1 MPLYKNMPEPSG
13 RMGLLWTLGLIKDAA
28 VLEFG
33 SMGHMIYAEKWMSQT
48 GIAKRGRLYTTH
60 LDEKDIA
67 LGITKRLE
75 KAVEEI
81 LAEKEMKAIFLLP
94 SSVPEMI
101 GIDLEAIKDEL
112 AYNHPQIPIL
122 SFGEGNFKVGKSK
135 GVEEALYQLV
145 KYFPEY
151 KSEYCKEVIKEAI
164 NEEIKEVKEEI
175 KKGKLQSL
183 YFNILGSICDT
194 ARFSSDAREIKRIM
208 KGAFHMEAIC
218 TLTSEVKVEDLYY
231 MDEAAINLVLR
242 KEGLKA
248 AKLLEREYGIPYLYH
263 APYGYE
269 DTLNWIRQLE
279 EILGKK
285 ADEKFIKEELQEGSL
300 VIKSCKAWTQYRRD
314 KAILWVEG
322 IEEHQGICEF
332 AKEVGF
338 RIEKGGI
345 LLADKKKLK
354 SESNTY
360 GIEIL
365 RSTESSSFNLYES
378 PFMGF
383 RGAMKL
389 GSLWIGYLSGHE

>member
-1 MPLYKNMPEPSG
+1 MPEPSG

-48 GIAKRGRLYTTH
+48 GIANRGRLYTTH

-81 LAEKEMKAIFLLP
+81 VEEKEAKAIFLLP

-112 AYNHPQIPIL
+112 AYSHPQIPIL

-145 KYFPEY
+145 KFFPEY
-151 KSEYCKEVIKEAI
+151 KNEYSKE
-164 NEEIKEVKEEI
+164 EVKEEVKEKI
-175 KKGKLQSL
+175 KEEVKEELIEDVKDVKIQRQ
-183 YFNILGSICDT
+183 YFNIFGSVCDT
-194 ARFSSDAREIKRIM
+194 ARFASDAREIKRIM
-208 KGAFHMEAIC
+208 EEAFHMEAIC
-218 TLTSEVKVEDLYY
+218 TLTSEVKVENLFH
-231 MDEAAINLVLR
+231 MDEAVINLVLR

-248 AKLLEREYGIPYLYH
+248 AKLLEREYGIPYLHH

-269 DTLNWIRQLE
+269 DTLSWIRQLE
-279 EILGKK
+279 EILGRK

-300 VIKSCKAWTQYRRD
+300 VLKSCKAWTQYGRD
-314 KAILWVEG
+314 KASLWVDG
-322 IEEHQGICEF
+322 IDEQQGISEF
-332 AKEVGF
+332 AREVGF

-354 SESNTY
+354 IESNSY

-389 GSLWIGYLSGHE
+389 CSLWIGHLSGHES

>member
-13 RMGLLWTLGLIKDAA
+13 RMGLLWTLGLVKDGA

-48 GIAKRGRLYTTH
+48 GIANRGRLYTTH

-81 LAEKEMKAIFLLP
+81 LEEKEMKAIFLLP

-151 KSEYCKEVIKEAI
+151 KSEYCKEELKDGG
-164 NEEIKEVKEEI
+164 KDD
-175 KKGKLQSL
+175 KKQKQ
-183 YFNILGSICDT
+183 YFNIFGSICDT
-194 ARFSSDAREIKRIM
+194 ARFASDAREIKRIM
-208 KGAFHMEAIC
+208 EGAFHMEAIC
-218 TLTSEVKVEDLYY
+218 SLTSEVKVEDLYH

-269 DTLNWIRQLE
+269 DTLNWIGQLE
-279 EILGKK
+279 EILGRK

-300 VIKSCKAWTQYRRD
+300 VLKSCKAWTQYRRD
-314 KAILWVEG
+314 KSNLWVDG
-322 IEEHQGICEF
+322 IEEHQGISEF

-345 LLADKKKLK
+345 LLSDRKKLK
-354 SESNTY
+354 SESHSF

-389 GSLWIGYLSGHE
+389 CSLWIGHLSGHES

>member
-1 MPLYKNMPEPSG
+1 
-13 RMGLLWTLGLIKDAA
+13 MGLLWTLGLIKDAA

-81 LAEKEMKAIFLLP
+81 LEEKEMKAIFLLP
-94 SSVPEMI
+94 SSVPDMI
-101 GIDLEAIKDEL
+101 GIDLEAIKEEL
-112 AYNHPQIPIL
+112 AFNHPQIPIL

-135 GVEEALYQLV
+135 GVEEALYQLA

-151 KSEYCKEVIKEAI
+151 KNEYG
-164 NEEIKEVKEEI
+164 KEELKDELKEEL
-175 KKGKLQSL
+175 KKELKEDVKDDNMKRK
-183 YFNILGSICDT
+183 YFNIFGSICDT
-194 ARFSSDAREIKRIM
+194 ARFASDAREIKRIM
-208 KGAFHMEAIC
+208 EGAFHMEAIC
-218 TLTSEVKVEDLYY
+218 TLTSEAKVEDLFH
-231 MDEAAINLVLR
+231 MDEASINLILR
-242 KEGLKA
+242 KEGIKA
-248 AKLLEREYGIPYLYH
+248 AKLLEREYEIPYLYY

-269 DTLNWIRQLE
+269 NTLNWIRQLE
-279 EILGKK
+279 EILGMK

-300 VIKSCKAWTQYRRD
+300 VLKSCKSWTQYRRD
-314 KAILWVEG
+314 KASLWVEG
-322 IEEHQGICEF
+322 IEEHQSICEF
-332 AKEVGF
+332 AREVGF

-354 SESNTY
+354 NETNSY

-389 GSLWIGYLSGHE
+389 SSLWIGHLSGHES